1 MKDLEKRNSVF
12 HFICSPH
19 EMEQCFLAFYYLL
32 YGSAVLIYPT
42 VPVSVG
48 KATWAPRWLNQEK
61 LGGGAEELSTPPCWR
76 STEKPVDFNNKSWR
90 TSQCLTGAAS
100 NAVKKMKA
108 ECACTKKVSA
118 GIAGEQFGC
127 CSVFQ
132 PLGYVQEDLCNTA
145 RDIWKFLEELCVL
158 LGRTI

>member
-76 STEKPVDFNNKSWR
+76 STEKPVDFNNKSWW

-100 NAVKKMKA
+100 SAVKKMKA
-108 ECACTKKVSA
+108 ECACTKKSQQALQESSLDVALCFSLW
-118 GIAGEQFGC
+118 GMCKKTCVTPQGTSGSSWRSC
-127 CSVFQ
+127 VFS
-132 PLGYVQEDLCNTA
+132 
-145 RDIWKFLEELCVL
+145 
-158 LGRTI
+158 